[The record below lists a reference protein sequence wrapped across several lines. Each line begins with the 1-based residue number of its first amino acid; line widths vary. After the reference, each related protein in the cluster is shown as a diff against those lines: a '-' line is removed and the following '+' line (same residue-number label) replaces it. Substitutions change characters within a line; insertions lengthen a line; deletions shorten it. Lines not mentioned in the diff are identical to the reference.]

1 MHKRQ
6 TFPLRRMGLYREKE
20 EEIPGA
26 PPIRIMKRAKMT
38 DQKKLLI
45 MWMHTWTGKRG
56 ARIYSKPEAEL
67 FQESL

>member
-1 MHKRQ
+1 
-6 TFPLRRMGLYREKE
+6 MGLYREKE

-67 FQESL
+67 F